1 MQIDDPSTLKERAG
15 QRSALR
21 ARFPA
26 RPHPGPAALRMLRL
40 LAGIFATPA
49 RWRAAALIAAVVVAT
64 VGLVLLAVRLASW
77 NADFFDA
84 LEQKSWPGLIRQS
97 WLFLGIVAATAIVQ
111 AAALQAKRMLQIT
124 LRTHLT
130 TGMLETWMVDGR
142 AARLQEIP
150 EPHANEDGRIA
161 EDGRVVCEMVVDF
174 LASLLYAVLQFTLFV
189 GVLWFTSGP
198 LWITLGGAAF
208 QLPGHMVWIALAY
221 ASFSAGLTVWIG
233 HPLVR
238 ATNRRQ
244 GAEAAFRA
252 GLVHAVT
259 HAVAIALARAEADER
274 RRLEGAFGRV
284 RETWAEQTIS
294 FRRMVF
300 LSSGFALLTAA
311 LPMLLLAPR
320 HFAGEMSLGTLIQ
333 VTIAFGQVTAALFW
347 MSDNYPAIAQWEA
360 SAERVL
366 ALHEAAGDLGAAA
379 AAANRPGEIER
390 VAENGPGLAFRD
402 VSLVSASGEVL
413 VSRFSA
419 EIAPR
424 ERVLVEATPQAATAL
439 FRAVSGLSPWGSGRI
454 ELPEGAVPYFAGE
467 RPYLPEATLADVLAE
482 PRGADEIAQG
492 ELTAILVRTGLAHLI
507 PALATTASWEQELG
521 LEDQQR
527 LGIARA
533 MLHRPAWLFMHDP
546 LSALDAAEE
555 ERLMAALFQHLPGSA
570 IVTITHRPAV
580 ERLHERRIALVRGHA

>member
-1 MQIDDPSTLKERAG
+1 MQVDDPSTLRERIG

-26 RPHPGPAALRMLRL
+26 RPHPGPAAMRMLRL
-40 LAGIFATPA
+40 LATIFLTPA
-49 RWRAAALIAAVVVAT
+49 RWRATTLVVAVVTAT
-64 VGLVLLAVRLASW
+64 ICLALLAVRLASW

-84 LEQKSWPGLIRQS
+84 IEQKSWPGLVRQS
-97 WLFLGIVAATAIVQ
+97 WLFLVIVAATAVTQ

-130 TGMLETWMVDGR
+130 LAMLDGWMAEGR
-142 AARLQEIP
+142 QARLQEM
-150 EPHANEDGRIA
+150 PHDNANEDGRVA

-174 LASLLYAVLQFTLFV
+174 LASLLYAVLQFVLFV
-189 GVLWFTSGP
+189 GVLWLTSGP
-198 LWITLGGAAF
+198 LRITLGGLALT
-208 QLPGHMVWIALAY
+208 LPGHMVWISLVY
-221 ASFSAGLTVWIG
+221 AGLAATVTVWIG

-252 GLVHAVT
+252 WLVHSAT
-259 HAVAIALARAEADER
+259 HAGAIALARAEADER
-274 RRLEGAFGRV
+274 RRLSRGFDQV
-284 RETWAEQTIS
+284 RGTWTEQTIS

-366 ALHEAAGDLGAAA
+366 TLYEAAGDLGAAA
-379 AAANRPGEIER
+379 GTVRPGEIER

-402 VSLVSASGEVL
+402 VSLVSASGEVV

-419 EIAPR
+419 EIAPG
-424 ERVLVEATPQAATAL
+424 ERVLIEATPQAAAAL
-439 FRAVSGLSPWGSGRI
+439 FRATAGLSPWGGGRI
-454 ELPEGAVPYFAGE
+454 ELPEGVVPHFVGE
-467 RPYLPEATLADVLAE
+467 RPYLPEARLADVLAE
-482 PRGADEIAQG
+482 PGAAEAASKA
-492 ELTAILVRTGLAHLI
+492 ELASILVRTGLAHLL
-507 PALATTASWEQELG
+507 PALATTAQWEQELG
-521 LEDQQR
+521 LGDQQR
-527 LGIARA
+527 LGIARV
-533 MLHRPAWLFMHDP
+533 MLQRPAWVFMHDP
-546 LSALDAAEE
+546 LSAVDAEEE
-555 ERLMAALFQHLPGSA
+555 ERLMAALFAQLPQAA

-580 ERLHERRIALVRGHA
+580 ERLHERRIALARGGG

>member
-1 MQIDDPSTLKERAG
+1 MQIDDPSALKERIG

-21 ARFPA
+21 ATFPK
-26 RPHPGPAALRMLRL
+26 RPHPGPAAIRMLRL
-40 LAGIFATPA
+40 LATIFRTPA

-64 VGLVLLAVRLASW
+64 LCLALLAVRLASW

-84 LEQKSWPGLIRQS
+84 IEQKSWPGLVRQS
-97 WLFLGIVAATAIVQ
+97 WLFLGIVGATAATQ

-130 TGMLETWMVDGR
+130 LVMVEAWMAEGR
-142 AARLQEIP
+142 QARLQEAQH
-150 EPHANEDGRIA
+150 ENANEDGRIA

-174 LASLLYAVLQFTLFV
+174 LASLFYAVLQFVFFV
-189 GVLWFTSGP
+189 GVLWFTSGS
-198 LWITLGGAAF
+198 LRVTLGGVPLT
-208 QLPGHMVWIALAY
+208 LPGHMVWISLAY
-221 ASFSAGLTVWIG
+221 AGLAAAITVWVG

-244 GAEAAFRA
+244 GAEAVFRA
-252 GLVHAVT
+252 GLVHAAT
-259 HAVAIALARAEADER
+259 HAGAIALARAETDER
-274 RRLEGAFGRV
+274 RRLTSGFGRV
-284 RETWAEQTIS
+284 RGAWTEQTIS

-366 ALHEAAGDLGAAA
+366 TLHEAAGDLSAAA
-379 AAANRPGEIER
+379 GAGLPGEVER

-402 VSLVSASGEVL
+402 VSLVSLSGDVL

-419 EIAPR
+419 EIGAG
-424 ERVLVEATPQAATAL
+424 ERVLIEATPQAASAL
-439 FRAVSGLSPWGSGRI
+439 FRAMAGVSPWGSGRI
-454 ELPEGAVPYFAGE
+454 ELPEGVVPYFAGE
-467 RPYLPEATLADVLAE
+467 RPYLPEATLAEVLAE
-482 PRGADEIAQG
+482 PHMPESASPAEV
-492 ELTAILVRTGLAHLI
+492 TSILVRTGLAHLI
-507 PALATTASWEQELG
+507 PALGTSAAWEQELG

-527 LGIARA
+527 VGIARA

-546 LSALDAAEE
+546 MSALDAAEE
-555 ERLMAALFQHLPGSA
+555 ERLMAALFTHLPHAA

-580 ERLHERRIALVRGHA
+580 ERLHERRIALTRGGA

>member
-1 MQIDDPSTLKERAG
+1 MQIDDPSTLKERIG

-26 RPHPGPAALRMLRL
+26 RPHPGPAAMRMLRL
-40 LAGIFATPA
+40 LATIFRTQA
-49 RWRAAALIAAVVVAT
+49 RWRAVVLVVAVIVT
-64 VGLVLLAVRLASW
+64 TLVLALLAVRLASW

-84 LEQKSWPGLIRQS
+84 IEQRSWPGLARQS
-97 WLFLGIVAATAIVQ
+97 WLFLGIVAATAAAQ
-111 AAALQAKRMLQIT
+111 GAALQAKRKLQLT

-130 TGMLETWMVDGR
+130 EVMIEAWMVEGR
-142 AARLQEIP
+142 EARLQELRQDS
-150 EPHANEDGRIA
+150 ANEDGRIA

-174 LASLLYAVLQFTLFV
+174 LASLLYAVLQFVLFV
-189 GVLWFTSGP
+189 GVLWLTSGP
-198 LWITLGGAAF
+198 LRITLGGIA
-208 QLPGHMVWIALAY
+208 LLVPGHMVWISLAY
-221 ASFSAGLTVWIG
+221 AGLAAAITVWIG

-244 GAEAAFRA
+244 GAEAVFRA
-252 GLVHAVT
+252 GLVHAAA
-259 HAVAIALARAEADER
+259 HAGAIAMARAEADER
-274 RRLEGAFGRV
+274 RRLTQGFAHV
-284 RETWAEQTIS
+284 RGTWAEQTIS

-366 ALHEAAGDLGAAA
+366 GLHEAVGDLGVAAGA
-379 AAANRPGEIER
+379 ARPGEVER
-390 VAENGPGLAFRD
+390 SGGNGDGLAFRD
-402 VSLVSASGEVL
+402 LSLVSPSGELL
-413 VSRFSA
+413 VSGFSA
-419 EIAPR
+419 EIAPG
-424 ERVLVEATPQAATAL
+424 ERVLIEATPQAAAAL
-439 FRAVSGLSPWGSGRI
+439 FRAMAGLSPWGSGRI
-454 ELPEGAVPYFAGE
+454 ALPEGAVPYFAGE
-467 RPYLPEATLADVLAE
+467 RPYLAEATLADVLAE
-482 PRGADEIAQG
+482 PRRPEAASPAEIA
-492 ELTAILVRTGLAHLI
+492 AILVHTGLAHLI
-507 PALATTASWEQELG
+507 PALATTAPWEQELG

-527 LGIARA
+527 LGIARV

-555 ERLMAALFQHLPGSA
+555 ERLMTALFAALPETA

-580 ERLHERRIALVRGHA
+580 TRLHERRITLARG

>member
-1 MQIDDPSTLKERAG
+1 MQIDDPSALKERIG

-26 RPHPGPAALRMLRL
+26 RPHPGPAAMRMLRL
-40 LAGIFATPA
+40 LAGIFRTPA
-49 RWRAAALIAAVVVAT
+49 RWRAGVLITAVIAATLCLA
-64 VGLVLLAVRLASW
+64 LLAVRLASW

-84 LEQKSWPGLIRQS
+84 IEQKSWPGLVRQS
-97 WLFLGIVAATAIVQ
+97 WLFLGIVGATAAAQ
-111 AAALQAKRMLQIT
+111 AVALQAKRMLQLT

-130 TGMLETWMVDGR
+130 TVMLEAWMAEGR
-142 AARLQEIP
+142 EARLQDVP
-150 EPHANEDGRIA
+150 QDNANVDGRIA

-174 LASLLYAVLQFTLFV
+174 IASLLYAVLQFVLFV
-189 GVLWFTSGP
+189 GVLWLTSGP
-198 LWITLGGAAF
+198 LRVTLGGVA
-208 QLPGHMVWIALAY
+208 LIVPGHMVWISLAY
-221 ASFSAGLTVWIG
+221 AGIAAAITVRIG

-244 GAEAAFRA
+244 GAEAVFRA
-252 GLVHAVT
+252 GLVHAAT
-259 HAVAIALARAEADER
+259 HAGAIALGRAEADER
-274 RRLEGAFGRV
+274 RRLGHGFAQV
-284 RETWAEQTIS
+284 RTTWTEQTIS

-366 ALHEAAGDLGAAA
+366 VLHEAAGDLGAAA
-379 AAANRPGEIER
+379 EASRPGEVAR

-402 VSLVSASGEVL
+402 LSLVSASGELL
-413 VSRFSA
+413 VSGFSA
-419 EIAPR
+419 EIGPG
-424 ERVLVEATPQAATAL
+424 ERVLIEATPQAAAAL
-439 FRAVSGLSPWGSGRI
+439 FRAIAGLSPWGSGRI
-454 ELPEGAVPYFAGE
+454 ELPEGVLPCFAGE

-482 PRGADEIAQG
+482 PHAKEAGSPAGIAP
-492 ELTAILVRTGLAHLI
+492 ILVRTGLAHLI
-507 PALATTASWEQELG
+507 PSLATTAAWEQELG

-527 LGIARA
+527 LGIARV
-533 MLHRPAWLFMHDP
+533 MLHRPAWLFLHDP
-546 LSALDAAEE
+546 LSALDAAAE
-555 ERLMAALFQHLPGSA
+555 ERLMEALFAALPEAA
-570 IVTITHRPAV
+570 IVTITHRTAV
-580 ERLHERRIALVRGHA
+580 ERLHERRIALARG